1 MLVLTRKVNESI
13 KIGDDIEI
21 TVTRIG
27 ASCVRL
33 GISCPKEMNVVREEL
48 LDTETEE

>member
-1 MLVLTRKVNESI
+1 MLVLSRRVLESI
-13 KIGDDIEI
+13 KIGDDIEV

-27 ASCVRL
+27 AGCVRL
-33 GISCPKEMNVVREEL
+33 GISCPKEMNVVRAEL